1 MDLRTGLGRPARR
14 LRVKTS
20 LGKKRLQFKLRIV
33 GKQSILVAKQFA
45 LAEVGAA
52 QDPWAELEDW
62 AAQEKPGGRRAVYLV
77 TLPHPKRS
85 HTQCGKKL
93 VAPGTLTKKQILKCL
108 LDAAAHPTYTDA
120 PGTQPA
126 LRAFSCLV
134 GS

>member
-33 GKQSILVAKQFA
+33 GKQSILVAKQLA

-62 AAQEKPGGRRAVYLV
+62 AAREKPGGRRAGYLV

-85 HTQCGKKL
+85 HTQCGRKL
-93 VAPGTLTKKQILKCL
+93 VAPGTLTK